1 MDMNAMNKISYGLY
15 VIFAREGE
23 KDNGCICNTA
33 AQVTST
39 PNRVS
44 VTLNKSGYTHDMI
57 LRTGEF
63 NVSVLSE
70 DADFSVFT
78 HYGFKSGRDTD
89 KIVGPMPRSENGLC
103 YLEMSANAYLSCRVV
118 STVDLGTHTM
128 FIADVTGGE
137 VLSDTPSATYAYYH
151 SHIKP
156 KPQEKKTEETVW
168 VCDICGYEYVG
179 EEVPEDFVCPICKH
193 GKADFKRKG

>member
-89 KIVGPMPRSENGLC
+89 KIAGPVPRSENGLC
-103 YLEMSANAYLSCRVV
+103 YLEMSTNAYLSCRVV
-118 STVDLGTHTM
+118 
-128 FIADVTGGE
+128 
-137 VLSDTPSATYAYYH
+137 SDTPSATYAYYH